1 MNDNKIRNKFTEM
14 SKIFKDVIDEYESL
28 KEENEKLK
36 EENKELNLI
45 LEDFG
50 ECDNERRK
58 LKEEIE
64 LQKDYIDALP
74 DNCEQLK
81 DEVYTVNAVNHSLEE
96 QIKKHKEAYALM
108 SAEKNRRYNELKL
121 EKENLE
127 AKERYNVLDG
137 KNSL

>member
-96 QIKKHKEAYALM
+96 QIKKHKEQI
-108 SAEKNRRYNELKL
+108 
-121 EKENLE
+121 
-127 AKERYNVLDG
+127 NVL
-137 KNSL
+137 KAQIIRN